1 MEDKEYY
8 TIEEVI
14 DMLCKD
20 NPSFRD
26 KLDEAKKQLDSLTA
40 QEHNELIDNVFRRI

>member
-14 DMLCKD
+14 EMLCKD
-20 NPSFRD
+20 NPSFRES
-26 KLDEAKKQLDSLTA
+26 LNEAKKELDSLTV

>member
-14 DMLCKD
+14 DMLRKD

-26 KLDEAKKQLDSLTA
+26 KLDEAKKELDSLSTS
-40 QEHNELIDNVFRRI
+40 EHNELIDNVFRRI